1 MAVMANFA
9 LVSGG
14 QANAHGP
21 VKFDV
26 ITFTGPTYNYVAV
39 PSAETP
45 TGNTG
50 LKTGLQS
57 LTEDGRAPIAVLPAG
72 GNGAHVLQYEPSTDR
87 LKIVVAA
94 TNTEVANGV
103 DLSGTTFRVMCVSK

>member
-26 ITFTGPTYNYVAV
+26 ITFTGPTYNYV
-39 PSAETP
+39 ETPTAQAP

-50 LKTGLQS
+50 LKAGLQG
-57 LTEDGRAPIAVLPAG
+57 LTLDGRAPIAVLPAG

-94 TNTEVANGV
+94 TGVEVANNV
-103 DLSGTTFRVMCVSK
+103 DLSETTFRVMTVSK